1 MSAKSS
7 LLTVSQDE
15 LNWVRQNS
23 IFKAMEDRHAS
34 MHNGMK
40 KAREKGLQEGRE
52 QGLQE
57 GRKEGLLEIARNAL
71 SMGLSIEQITQL
83 TGLSK
88 DEIENMS
95 D

>member
-23 IFKAMEDRHAS
+23 IFKAMEDRNAS

-40 KAREKGLQEGRE
+40 KARE

-57 GRKEGLLEIARNAL
+57 GIAQGERNKTIEMAKNAL
-71 SMGLSIEQITQL
+71 AMGLSIEQISQL
-83 TGLSK
+83 TGLTK
-88 DEIENMS
+88 EEIKKES
-95 D
+95 